1 MLQTKMKGDKNFTSC
16 LQILE
21 EQGFEAEHI
30 LLVQL
35 FWNWNML
42 NVENFDTQ
50 RDSANS
56 SVRSNM
62 EDLEI
67 KRDVYSRVRVSRRC
81 SACMLDDTIK

>member
-1 MLQTKMKGDKNFTSC
+1 MKGDKNFTSC

-35 FWNWNML
+35 FGCIEAYWNIL

-62 EDLEI
+62 ENLEI
-67 KRDVYSRVRVSRRC
+67 KRDMYSCVRVSRRC
-81 SACMLDDTIK
+81 SACMLDDTI

>member
-1 MLQTKMKGDKNFTSC
+1 MKGDKNFTSC

-35 FWNWNML
+35 FWNWNIL

-62 EDLEI
+62 ENLEI
-67 KRDVYSRVRVSRRC
+67 KRDVYSRVCVSRRC
-81 SACMLDDTIK
+81 SACMLDDTI

>member
-1 MLQTKMKGDKNFTSC
+1 MKGDKNFTSC

-21 EQGFEAEHI
+21 EQGFEVEHI

-35 FWNWNML
+35 FWNWNWNML
-42 NVENFDTQ
+42 DVENFTQ

-62 EDLEI
+62 ENLEI

-81 SACMLDDTIK
+81 SACMLDDTI

>member
-1 MLQTKMKGDKNFTSC
+1 MKGDKNFTSC

-35 FWNWNML
+35 FGCIEAYWNML
-42 NVENFDTQ
+42 NVENFHTQ

-62 EDLEI
+62 ENLEI
-67 KRDVYSRVRVSRRC
+67 KRDVYSRVCVSRRC
-81 SACMLDDTIK
+81 SACMLDDTI